1 MERRERRGRFGGRE
15 EAGETVT
22 ERVVVGRMMVVWG
35 RAGECLA
42 TGAGGFIEDGT
53 VDGGDYEVVGAVKV
67 EGGWRTKGEGEEL
80 GLG

>member
-1 MERRERRGRFGGRE
+1 M
-15 EAGETVT
+15 T

-53 VDGGDYEVVGAVKV
+53 VD
-67 EGGWRTKGEGEEL
+67 EEDR
-80 GLG
+80 G